1 MKRYL
6 TNYIL
11 DDLKKKIVLLTGPRQ
26 SGKTTLSKMLSNN
39 FDYLNFD
46 NPEHR
51 LGLIERSWDRSK
63 DLIIFDELH
72 KLKNWKSWLKG
83 VYDTEGVQPRII
95 VTGSAKLDTYKKVG
109 DSLAGRFFQFRL
121 HPLDLKE
128 IKKINNPD
136 NLQAVLDR
144 LLNTGGFPEPYL
156 EGSTRFYNRWKRSH
170 MDIIIKQDMIDLE
183 NVRQITSIE
192 TLIQLLRKRV
202 GSPVSYSSL
211 AQDLQCSDK
220 TIKRWLT
227 ILENMYVIFRVGPF
241 HGNIA
246 RSILKAPKYYFY
258 DTGQVIGDS
267 GTKLENL
274 TACALLKEIHYIE
287 DCYGEQAQIYYLK
300 TKDSREIDFFITRNE
315 APFLMI
321 EVKWA
326 DSAPSRNFSI
336 FGKRFPG
343 AKKVQIVKKLDR
355 EKTYPDGTEIRSAH
369 NWLADLSLTLPFLV
383 IPKKH
388 GK

>member
-83 VYDTEGVQPRII
+83 IYDTEGVQPRII
-95 VTGSAKLDTYKKVG
+95 VTGSAKLDTYRKVG

-128 IKKINNPD
+128 IKRINNPD

-144 LLNTGGFPEPYL
+144 LLDTGGFPEPYL

-170 MDIIIKQDMIDLE
+170 LDIILKQDIVDLE

-202 GSPVSYSSL
+202 GSPVSYNSL

-220 TIKRWLT
+220 TVKRWLT

-241 HGNIA
+241 HRNIA

-258 DTGQVIGDS
+258 DTGQVVGDS
-267 GTKLENL
+267 GIKLENL

-287 DCYGEQAQIYYLK
+287 DCYGEQAHFYYLK

-315 APFLMI
+315 VPFLMI

-326 DSAPSRNFSI
+326 DSTPNRNFSI

-343 AKKVQIVKKLDR
+343 VKKVQIVKKLDR
-355 EKTYPDGTEIRSAH
+355 EKTYPNGTEIRSAH
-369 NWLADLSLTLPFLV
+369 NWLADFSLSFPV
-383 IPKKH
+383 P
-388 GK
+388 

>member
-1 MKRYL
+1 MERYL

-11 DDLKKKIVLLTGPRQ
+11 DDLKKKIILLTGPRQ

-39 FDYLNFD
+39 FDYFNFD

-63 DLIIFDELH
+63 NLIIFDELH

-83 VYDTEGVQPRII
+83 IYDTEGVQPRII
-95 VTGSAKLDTYKKVG
+95 VTGSAKLDTYRKVG

-136 NLQAVLDR
+136 NLQVALDR
-144 LLNTGGFPEPYL
+144 LLDTGGFPEPYL
-156 EGSTRFYNRWKRSH
+156 EGSTRFYNRWKLSH
-170 MDIIIKQDMIDLE
+170 LDIILKQDIIDLE
-183 NVRQITSIE
+183 NVREITSIE

-227 ILENMYVIFRVGPF
+227 ILENMYVIFRVRPF
-241 HGNIA
+241 HKNIA

-267 GTKLENL
+267 GIKLENL
-274 TACALLKEIHYIE
+274 TACALLKEIHYVE
-287 DCYGEQAQIYYLK
+287 DCYGEQAQLYYLK

-315 APFLMI
+315 APFLMLEI
-321 EVKWA
+321 KWA
-326 DSAPSRNFSI
+326 DSTPSRNFSI

-343 AKKVQIVKKLDR
+343 VKKVQIVKKLDR

-369 NWLADLSLTLPFLV
+369 NWLTDFSLSLPV
-383 IPKKH
+383 P
-388 GK
+388 

>member
-11 DDLKKKIVLLTGPRQ
+11 EDLKKKIVLLTGPRQ

-51 LGLIERSWDRSK
+51 LGLIERSWDRSR

-72 KLKNWKSWLKG
+72 KFKNWKSWLKG
-83 VYDTEGVQPRII
+83 IYDTEGIPPRMI
-95 VTGSAKLDTYKKVG
+95 VTGSAKLDTYRKVG

-121 HPLDLKE
+121 HPFDLKE
-128 IKKINNPD
+128 IKKINNPG

-144 LLNTGGFPEPYL
+144 LLDTGGFPEPYL
-156 EGSTRFYNRWKRSH
+156 EGNTRFYNRWKRSH
-170 MDIIIKQDMIDLE
+170 LDIILKQDLVDLE
-183 NVRQITSIE
+183 NVQQITSIE

-202 GSPVSYSSL
+202 GSPVSYNSL
-211 AQDLQCSDK
+211 ARDLQCSDK
-220 TIKRWLT
+220 TVKRWLT
-227 ILENMYVIFRVGPF
+227 ILENMYIIFRIGPF
-241 HGNIA
+241 HKNIV
-246 RSILKAPKYYFY
+246 RSIIKAPKYYFY

-267 GTKLENL
+267 GIKLENL

-287 DCYGEQAQIYYLK
+287 DCYGEQAQLYYLK
-300 TKDSREIDFFITRNE
+300 TKDSKEIDFFVTRNE
-315 APFLMI
+315 APFLMT

-336 FGKRFPG
+336 FGKCFPK
-343 AKKVQIVKKLDR
+343 ANKVQIVKKLDR

-369 NWLADLSLTLPFLV
+369 NWLADFSLA
-383 IPKKH
+383 
-388 GK
+388 